1 MLLIVYYLYVDIGTK
16 LYFSPSVLFVC
27 NCIWP

>member
-1 MLLIVYYLYVDIGTK
+1 LIVYYLYVDIGTK
-16 LYFSPSVLFVC
+16 LYFSTSVLFVC

>member
-1 MLLIVYYLYVDIGTK
+1 VFYLYVDIGTK